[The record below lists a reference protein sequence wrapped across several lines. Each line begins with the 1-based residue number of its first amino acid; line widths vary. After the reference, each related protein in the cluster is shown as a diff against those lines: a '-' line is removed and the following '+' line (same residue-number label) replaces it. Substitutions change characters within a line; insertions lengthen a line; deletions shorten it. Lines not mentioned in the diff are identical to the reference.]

1 MNAVPSVN
9 HTLVLLSSH
18 TQACL
23 ASPKIRTALGKRLEG
38 APGEEILQL
47 LQSWDPCNVEE
58 LRKCE
63 AHLPPE
69 DSGSHSNEPF
79 GFDPD
84 SMASALDRLL
94 DMSGAKD
101 EELDSDDLDDVDEAV
116 DGPTGLRGD
125 EGAEAS
131 EGLRKYMDEM
141 DHELMGTS
149 MGQSFN
155 QQGTNK
161 AGPACNGCPRSPS
174 GEGLLGEDEEIQPLD
189 IDLNMVTNLLESLS
203 SRAGRAGL

>member
-1 MNAVPSVN
+1 M
-9 HTLVLLSSH
+9 SSH
-18 TQACL
+18 
-23 ASPKIRTALGKRLEG
+23 EG
-38 APGEEILQL
+38 
-47 LQSWDPCNVEE
+47 
-58 LRKCE
+58 
-63 AHLPPE
+63 AHLPW
-69 DSGSHSNEPF
+69 SHSNEPF

-84 SMASALDRLL
+84 SMAIALDRLL

-161 AGPACNGCPRSPS
+161 AGPAASGCPCSPS

-189 IDLNMVTNLLESLS
+189 MDLNMVTNLLDSLS
-203 SRAGRAGL
+203 SRAGRASL

>member
-9 HTLVLLSSH
+9 QALVLLSSH

-23 ASPKIRTALGKRLEG
+23 ASPKIRTALGKRLE
-38 APGEEILQL
+38 E
-47 LQSWDPCNVEE
+47 
-58 LRKCE
+58 
-63 AHLPPE
+63 
-69 DSGSHSNEPF
+69 
-79 GFDPD
+79 
-84 SMASALDRLL
+84 
-94 DMSGAKD
+94 
-101 EELDSDDLDDVDEAV
+101 
-116 DGPTGLRGD
+116 
-125 EGAEAS
+125 S

-161 AGPACNGCPRSPS
+161 AGPAGNGCPRSPS

-189 IDLNMVTNLLESLS
+189 IDLNMVTNLLEPLS

>member
-1 MNAVPSVN
+1 M
-9 HTLVLLSSH
+9 SSH
-18 TQACL
+18 
-23 ASPKIRTALGKRLEG
+23 EG
-38 APGEEILQL
+38 
-47 LQSWDPCNVEE
+47 
-58 LRKCE
+58 
-63 AHLPPE
+63 AHLPW
-69 DSGSHSNEPF
+69 SHSNEPF

-94 DMSGAKD
+94 GAKD
-101 EELDSDDLDDVDEAV
+101 EELDSGDLDDVDEAV

-141 DHELMGTS
+141 DHDLLGTS

-161 AGPACNGCPRSPS
+161 AGPAANGCPRSPS
-174 GEGLLGEDEEIQPLD
+174 GEGVLGEDEEIQPLD